1 LADGITWLRLLLLPV
16 IWYYALLGD
25 GRFVGVGLL
34 AAGLTDVLD
43 GFVARRLGQA
53 SPAGAR
59 LDLIA
64 DTLLLL
70 SAMAWIGSLHP
81 EIVRDNLGV
90 VAGAVSIYVA
100 SVAVGVVKFR
110 RLPNLRLYSSK
121 VAGGLL
127 YAFAVITL
135 LFGRYD
141 RWLLALA
148 LAAFMVSY
156 LETLAGMLLL
166 SVVDTRMGS
175 VLLVRSRR
183 AETRTIQAIGS
194 ARKQRSQAPTAN
206 AVGSNA
212 SATSSRPLI
221 VTPTP
226 KDSSP

>member
-1 LADGITWLRLLLLPV
+1 LADGITWLRLLLLPA
-16 IWYYALLGD
+16 IWYYALLDD

-100 SVAVGVVKFR
+100 SVAVGVLKFR

-135 LFGRYD
+135 LAGRYD
-141 RWLLALA
+141 RWLLTLA
-148 LAAFMVSY
+148 LAAFMVSC

-166 SVVDTRMGS
+166 SAVDTRMGS

-226 KDSSP
+226 KDSGP